1 MTKLKELKN
10 LRTMFINHMDE
21 IDNEL
26 QSQIK
31 KIKEEYNNNIINE
44 KIKLLISICN
54 DENLDFE
61 KIKNKYIKMKDFNKN
76 TIDNHNMEIL
86 IDEDLLDKIQINK
99 IDYYYENKEN
109 GNVYDME
116 SNIVGVYINGKIL
129 LN

>member
-1 MTKLKELKN
+1 
-10 LRTMFINHMDE
+10 MDE